1 MQNHL
6 ELIHKDNAY
15 FIKINT
21 LMGRLSLFVDHPEF
35 KFKDFKNRS
44 ENLFKTSGDL
54 NLVRMMSKNVYVLED
69 TDAKTLKRAQNFIY
83 VEPELAKDIPTI
95 NQWPWF
101 FKHTFEFF
109 TKSLSVFY
117 FIVYMLLLKQYAW
130 YYGLNGIIHLGKM
143 FGSSALI
150 LIPSLYYV
158 LWSSKTKSSFLKVA
172 FTFELV
178 LMLSFALVYLALMK
192 SMF

>member
-1 MQNHL
+1 MVKHL
-6 ELIHKDNAY
+6 ELILKDNTY

-21 LMGRLSLFVDHPEF
+21 FTGRLSLFVDHPEF
-35 KFKDFKNRS
+35 KYKDFKNKS
-44 ENLFKTSGDL
+44 ENLFKTTGNL
-54 NLVRMMSKNVYVLED
+54 NLVPMMAKNVFILED
-69 TDAKTLKRAQNFIY
+69 TDPKTAFRSQNFIY
-83 VEPELAKDIPTI
+83 VEPDLQKNITII
-95 NQWPWF
+95 NQWPWH
-101 FKHTFEFF
+101 FKHGFEYI

-117 FIVYMLLLKQYAW
+117 FIVYMVLLKQYAW
-130 YYGLNGIIHLGKM
+130 YYGLNGIIHLGKI

-158 LWSSKTKSSFLKVA
+158 VWSSRTKSSFLKIA

-178 LMLSFALVYLALMK
+178 LMLSFALVYLSMMQ

>member
-1 MQNHL
+1 MVKHL
-6 ELIHKDNAY
+6 ELILKDNTY

-21 LMGRLSLFVDHPEF
+21 FTGRLSLFVDHPEF
-35 KFKDFKNRS
+35 KYKDFKNKS
-44 ENLFKTSGDL
+44 ENLFKTMGSL
-54 NLVRMMSKNVYVLED
+54 NLVPMLAKNVFVLED
-69 TDAKTLKRAQNFIY
+69 TDPKTAFRSQNFIY
-83 VEPELAKDIPTI
+83 VEPDLQKNITII
-95 NQWPWF
+95 NQWPWH
-101 FKHTFEFF
+101 FKHGFEYL

-117 FIVYMLLLKQYAW
+117 FIVYMVLLKQYAW

-150 LIPSLYYV
+150 LIPSLYYI
-158 LWSSKTKSSFLKVA
+158 LWSSRTKSSFLKIA

-178 LMLSFALVYLALMK
+178 LMLSFALVYLSLMK

>member
-1 MQNHL
+1 MHKHL
-6 ELIHKDNAY
+6 ELIQKDNAY
-15 FIKINT
+15 YIKINT
-21 LMGRLSLFVDHPEF
+21 LTGRLSLFVDHPEF
-35 KFKDFKNRS
+35 KYKDFKNKS

-54 NLVRMMSKNVYVLED
+54 NLVPVRTKDFFILED
-69 TDAKTLKRAQNFIY
+69 TDPKSLKRSQNFIY
-83 VEPELAKDIPTI
+83 VDPELQKNIKIIDK
-95 NQWPWF
+95 WPWF
-101 FKHTFEFF
+101 LKHAFEFI

-117 FIVYMLLLKQYAW
+117 FIVYMILLKYYAW

-158 LWSSKTKSSFLKVA
+158 LWSSRTKSSFLKIA

-178 LMLSFALVYLALMK
+178 LMLSFALIYLAALAVN
-192 SMF
+192 